1 MTTTMTSVDESVRD
15 AVMRQLAW
23 EPDLDASLIGV
34 SVQAGIV
41 TLSGYADSFAAKL
54 AAERAVRKLY
64 GVKAIA
70 NELEVRLAQ
79 ERIDPEIAQDAI
91 DALRNHINV
100 PRDISVTV
108 RDGFVTLSGAAEWM
122 FQKADAERAVKYL
135 RGVRGVFN
143 QIELRPSIS
152 ARDVAQRITDALH
165 RSVEIDARRIH
176 VEADGG
182 AVALTGTVR
191 SWHEKDQAGRA
202 AWAAPGVTA
211 VDNRIDVVN

>member
-1 MTTTMTSVDESVRD
+1 MTSVDESVRD
-15 AVMRQLAW
+15 AVLRQLAW

-34 SVQAGIV
+34 SVQSGVV
-41 TLSGYADSFAAKL
+41 TLSGHVETFAAKL

-70 NELEVRLAQ
+70 NELEVRLTQ
-79 ERIDPEIAQDAI
+79 ERIDPEIAHDAI

-135 RGVRGVFN
+135 HGVRGVFN

-152 ARDVAQRITDALH
+152 ASDVAQRITEALH
-165 RSVEIDARRIH
+165 RSADIDARRIH
-176 VEADGG
+176 IEADGSR
-182 AVALTGTVR
+182 VVLTGTVR